1 MDEFFLMSI
10 LSPVIYCILMLTWMA
25 TDIDELIDEIIQL
38 YGSYMDHIWILDMD
52 HMWINYLGPIHH

>member
-1 MDEFFLMSI
+1 MDKFFLMSI
-10 LSPVIYCILMLTWMA
+10 LSPVIYCILMLIWMA